1 MARIKTEETG
11 WAYYPPRARWYRRI
25 CYPWFELRRALDL
38 EAVRL
43 PTRVSVLRFVLSLVI
58 PGYAFFAHGRR
69 DLGPVFLAAYGLGAI
84 LFVVALGYSLGG
96 LGYAVMISAHASSII
111 FLEGYWLRE
120 YCGFGF
126 RLVLAGL
133 TLLIVWVAVYAPLIG
148 YAERQW
154 IVPLGVR
161 RNVVI
166 VQRLTLPHNIKRG
179 DQVVYSLRADER
191 GDAHGAGGAIWIQ
204 AGFGWGPV
212 LAVAGDRVEFSTDA
226 FRVNGVGRPLL
237 AHMPR
242 SGEVVVPERHWFIWP
257 ELDING
263 HGNVSEA
270 TVATVMM
277 QLAAVSENQFI
288 GRPFRYW
295 FGRRQVTP

>member
-1 MARIKTEETG
+1 VRGVLNLETIHLSTG
-11 WAYYPPRARWYRRI
+11 
-25 CYPWFELRRALDL
+25 F
-38 EAVRL
+38 
-43 PTRVSVLRFVLSLVI
+43 SVLQFVLSLVI
-58 PGYAFFAHGRR
+58 PGYALFSHGRR
-69 DLGPVFLAAYGLGAI
+69 VLGRAFLAAYGLAVV

-96 LGYAVMISAHASSII
+96 LAYALMISAHASSIV
-111 FLEGYWLRE
+111 FLEGYRLRE

-133 TLLIVWVAVYAPLIG
+133 TLLIVWLAVYAPLIG
-148 YAERQW
+148 YAERHW
-154 IVPLGVR
+154 IVPLRVR
-161 RNVVI
+161 RSVVI

-191 GDAHGAGGAIWIQ
+191 GDAHGAGGAIWVQ

-295 FGRRQVTP
+295 FGRRQITP

>member
-25 CYPWFELRRALDL
+25 CYPWFELRRVLDL

-69 DLGPVFLAAYGLGAI
+69 DLGRAFLAAYGLGAI

-120 YCGFGF
+120 KYEFGF

-133 TLLIVWVAVYAPLIG
+133 TLLAVWLAAYAPLIG
-148 YAERQW
+148 YAERHW
-154 IVPLGVR
+154 IMPLRVR
-161 RNVVI
+161 GNVVI
-166 VQRLTLPHNIKRG
+166 VRRMASPGNIRRG
-179 DQVVYSLRADER
+179 DQVLYSLRAEES
-191 GDAHGAGGAIWIQ
+191 GTAHEGEGAVWIR
-204 AGFGWGPV
+204 AGFAGGPV
-212 LAVAGDRVEFSTDA
+212 LAVAGDRVEFSTNA
-226 FRVNGVGRPLL
+226 IRINGVGQPLL
-237 AHMPR
+237 GSMPQ
-242 SGEVVVPERHWFIWP
+242 SGQIIVPEKQWFIWP
-257 ELDING
+257 ELDIYE
-263 HGNVSEA
+263 HGNFNEA
-270 TVATVMM
+270 NLSAVMM
-277 QLAAVSENQFI
+277 RLALVPEEQFI

-295 FGRRQVTP
+295 FLRRQVTP